1 MCFACLCLPKFRTI
15 VRRKEDAML
24 IAIFSIAGFLLVR
37 GVMAALASLRGL
49 PRSNEDWIY
58 Y

>member
-1 MCFACLCLPKFRTI
+1 

-24 IAIFSIAGFLLVR
+24 ILIFSVAGFLLVR
-37 GVMAALASLRGL
+37 GVMAALASLRQL